1 MPAFLTPLHEFN
13 QCHSPAGSS
22 AGGQFCSG
30 EGGGVDAV
38 GHLEKVDTRGMT
50 ADELRW
56 HQQSISDA
64 KYRKG
69 LTGGGDTSLP
79 EAPGRYFLLDKQTV
93 MVPLDQM
100 DTTRARPE
108 GIAKAEPYMRK
119 AYEGTHTKRKPI
131 TLRKK
136 PNGRYEVVDGNST
149 TAIARK
155 HGWTSLPAHLVD

>member
-13 QCHSPAGSS
+13 GCHNPDGPGGGRFCSTDGGGGGGAASSPAST
-22 AGGQFCSG
+22 AGG
-30 EGGGVDAV
+30 GGG
-38 GHLEKVDTRGMT
+38 
-50 ADELRW
+50 
-56 HQQSISDA
+56 
-64 KYRKG
+64 
-69 LTGGGDTSLP
+69 GGGGSKLP

-93 MVPLDQM
+93 MVPLDDM